1 MEVVKAEIAGRSL
14 SIETGRMAKL
24 ANGSVVVRAGDTMVL
39 CTVCAAS
46 KARDGQDFFPLA
58 VEYQEKSYAA
68 GRIPGGYFK
77 REGRLSELEILSC
90 RLIDRPLRPL
100 FPEGFMNETQIM
112 VTVISADKENEPEI
126 LGLIGASAATA
137 ISDVPFKE
145 PVGAVRLGRIN
156 GQFVLNPT
164 PAQLES
170 SSEMNMLIAGT
181 ESSIIMVEGSA
192 KEVPED
198 IVVEGLF
205 FAHQEIKKVVALQK
219 ELVSKVGKEKM
230 KWEAAARS
238 EAVTQF
244 VRENFTTAVGEAL
257 KIKEKTPRN
266 ARRDEIKTEAQAKA
280 AEKFADED
288 ATLVQKTVS
297 LTIEDISYEQMRKAI
312 VETKTRIDGRNLTT
326 VRPIS
331 IETGV
336 LPRAHGSALFT
347 RGETQALVTCT
358 LGASDD
364 AQKLETLSGGF
375 EKHFILH
382 YNFPPYSVGEAKMSR
397 GPSRRD
403 IGHGYLAERSLSS
416 AVPSP
421 KDFAYTIRLVS
432 EILES
437 NGSSSMASV
446 CGGSLAMMDAGV
458 PGIKPV
464 AGIAMGLIAEGDK
477 MEILT
482 DILGDE
488 DHLGDMDFKVTG
500 TRDGI
505 NGFQLDTKISGIS
518 LELMKK
524 AVSQAREARLHILS
538 EMDKALSSSRQE
550 ISKFAPQRKV
560 IKVRQAKIKDII
572 GPGGKNIK
580 TVYAATND
588 QVKVDIDDNGSVTI
602 FSTDPDMI
610 EKAVQMIEA
619 LAGEVE
625 VGRVYEGQV
634 RKIMDFGAFVNIAPG
649 TDGLVHISEL
659 AEERV
664 KNVTDYLNEGDMV
677 RVKVLEIDRQ
687 GRIRLSRKEA
697 MKEEASSSAQ

>member
-1 MEVVKAEIAGRSL
+1 
-14 SIETGRMAKL
+14 
-24 ANGSVVVRAGDTMVL
+24 
-39 CTVCAAS
+39 
-46 KARDGQDFFPLA
+46 
-58 VEYQEKSYAA
+58 
-68 GRIPGGYFK
+68 
-77 REGRLSELEILSC
+77 
-90 RLIDRPLRPL
+90 
-100 FPEGFMNETQIM
+100 
-112 VTVISADKENEPEI
+112 
-126 LGLIGASAATA
+126 
-137 ISDVPFKE
+137 
-145 PVGAVRLGRIN
+145 
-156 GQFVLNPT
+156 
-164 PAQLES
+164 
-170 SSEMNMLIAGT
+170 
-181 ESSIIMVEGSA
+181 
-192 KEVPED
+192 
-198 IVVEGLF
+198 
-205 FAHQEIKKVVALQK
+205 
-219 ELVSKVGKEKM
+219 
-230 KWEAAARS
+230 
-238 EAVTQF
+238 
-244 VRENFTTAVGEAL
+244 
-257 KIKEKTPRN
+257 
-266 ARRDEIKTEAQAKA
+266 
-280 AEKFADED
+280 
-288 ATLVQKTVS
+288 
-297 LTIEDISYEQMRKAI
+297 
-312 VETKTRIDGRNLTT
+312 
-326 VRPIS
+326 
-331 IETGV
+331 
-336 LPRAHGSALFT
+336 
-347 RGETQALVTCT
+347 
-358 LGASDD
+358 
-364 AQKLETLSGGF
+364 
-375 EKHFILH
+375 
-382 YNFPPYSVGEAKMSR
+382 MSR

-403 IGHGYLAERSLSS
+403 IGHGYLAERSLAS

-477 MEILT
+477 MEVLT

-500 TRDGI
+500 TRDGL

-524 AVSQAREARLHILS
+524 AVSQAREARLHILG
-538 EMDKALSSSRQE
+538 EMDKALASSRQE